1 MRMAKLL
8 WTCGPIAF
16 LLLPAGAFAQ
26 SGAPPRGGEAAS
38 GEAGGWNDVV
48 VTARKRA
55 ERLQDVPESV
65 SVVSGDLIEK
75 ANITNLHQYAAVT
88 PNMLVRSTFRS
99 NETFITMR
107 GISSAQNALP
117 PVSIIV
123 DGVQLGSN
131 DFINQDLLDV
141 ERIEILRGPQ
151 GALYGQGAIAGAINI
166 ISRPPTDEMTGMV
179 KANIGNGLSHRVA
192 GSLSGPIVPDMLGFR
207 VSAMHRGSEG
217 LIRNVRGDKVD
228 SNQQTTLRG
237 LLKFE
242 SGPFSTALRGSWT
255 DGGAGCCIQDKA
267 PRDAAGN
274 FVDLDDVTNP
284 GPSSNVLGRENTR
297 FSDASARFDYDAG
310 PVTLTAI
317 SGFAHVDQG
326 VFADL
331 DYSAAPTSVQNVNY
345 RSNVFNQ
352 DLRIASNGDGAF
364 GWIVGGYYQRRRSVS
379 RLMAGPDAT
388 PFQPT
393 LLNQD
398 IYNTNR
404 SWAAYVQTTWSPVD
418 RLELLAALRYDR
430 VHAYNINRL
439 SPAATRASANFKSVQ
454 PKVQASWKWTPDIMM
469 YATFSKGFRT
479 GGFSQ
484 TTLFDNENTYNYEF
498 GFKTQFADGRVTIN
512 GSLFHIDY
520 ENQQLSYGVTTSTTL
535 IRRTINIPKTRNDG
549 FELEMQLRP
558 TDRLTANISV
568 GAVDSVISKVAPD
581 PFIPTSGAVGKKSP
595 LVPPLTMSAVVTHRT
610 PVAQGLELV
619 AVGTAQ
625 HRGGFYFDVAN
636 SFYTRTKTF
645 LDANLSIEADNWSFG
660 LWGKNL
666 TNARFTEHISITG
679 ADLRFPNQP
688 RTWGAEAVLRF

>member
-1 MRMAKLL
+1 MRMTKFL
-8 WTCGPIAF
+8 TGCGITAF
-16 LLLPAGAFAQ
+16 MLLPAVAQ
-26 SGAPPRGGEAAS
+26 AQ
-38 GEAGGWNDVV
+38 AGGAADAQVQADADADNGNDIV
-48 VTARKRA
+48 VTARKRN

-65 SVVSGDLIEK
+65 SVLSGDLIDK
-75 ANITNLHQYAAVT
+75 ANITNLHQYAALT
-88 PNMLVRSTFRS
+88 PNMLVRSTYRS

-166 ISRPPTDEMTGMV
+166 ISRPPTDELTGMV
-179 KANIGNGLSHRVA
+179 KASIGNGVAHRVA
-192 GSLSGPIVPDMLGFR
+192 GSLSGPLVPDMLGFR
-207 VSAMHRGSEG
+207 ISASHRGSEG
-217 LIRNVRGDKVD
+217 LIRNVRDEKVD

-237 LLKFE
+237 LLNFE
-242 SGPFSTALRGSWT
+242 SGAFKAALRGSWT
-255 DGGAGCCIQDKA
+255 DGDAGCCIQDKA

-274 FVDLDDVTNP
+274 FVDIDDVNSP
-284 GPSSNVLGRENTR
+284 GPSSNILGREHTR
-297 FSDASARFDYDAG
+297 FGDASARFDYDAG
-310 PVTLTAI
+310 AVTLTAI
-317 SGFAHVDQG
+317 SGYGHVNQT

-331 DYSAAPTSVQNVNY
+331 DYSATPTSVQDIGY
-345 RSNVFNQ
+345 RTDVFNQ
-352 DLRIASNGDGAF
+352 DVRIASNGGGAF
-364 GWIVGGYYQRRRSVS
+364 GWIVGGYYQYRKSWS

-388 PFQPT
+388 PFVPS

-398 IYNTNR
+398 IYNTSR
-404 SWAAYVQTTWSPVD
+404 SWAGYAQATWSPVD
-418 RLELLAALRYDR
+418 RLELLAALRYDKI
-430 VHAYNINRL
+430 HAYNINKL
-439 SPAATRASANFKSVQ
+439 SPATSEATADFDSFQ

-484 TTLFDNENTYNYEF
+484 STQFDNENTYNYEF

-512 GSLFHIDY
+512 GSVFHIDY
-520 ENQQLSYGVTTSTTL
+520 ENQLLSYGVTTPTTI

-558 TDRLTANISV
+558 TQRLTANLSI
-568 GAVDSVISKVAPD
+568 GAVDSVIAEVAPD
-581 PFIPTSGAVGKKSP
+581 PFIPTAGALGKKSP
-595 LVPPLTMSAVVTHRT
+595 LVPPLTMGATLTHRT
-610 PVAQGLELV
+610 PVGDGMELV
-619 AVGTAQ
+619 AVGTVQ

-636 SFYTRTKTF
+636 TFYTRTKTF
-645 LDANLSIEADNWSFG
+645 VDANLSLDAGAWSFG

-666 TNARFTEHISITG
+666 TNARFTEHISLTG
-679 ADLRFPNQP
+679 ADLRYPNQP
-688 RTWGAEAVLRF
+688 RTYGAEATLRF